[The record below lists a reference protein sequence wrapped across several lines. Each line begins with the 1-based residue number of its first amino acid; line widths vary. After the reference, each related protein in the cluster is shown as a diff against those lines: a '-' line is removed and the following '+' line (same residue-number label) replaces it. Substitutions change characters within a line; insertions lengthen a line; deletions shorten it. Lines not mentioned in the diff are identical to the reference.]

1 METNRNISNLTL
13 REFEVM
19 EKVSIGKPNKII
31 ADELDCKIDTIK
43 THLKNTF
50 PKLHVQNR
58 TEAALKFNELMKK

>member
-1 METNRNISNLTL
+1 MEPNRNISNLTF

-31 ADELDCKIDTIK
+31 AFELDCKLDTVK
-43 THLKNTF
+43 THLKNSY

-58 TEAALKFNELMKK
+58 TEAALKFNELMKG